1 MKQFS
6 ETYPVAARLCAAFTL
21 ILPILRGQEAPK
33 IGAASGA
40 EQAEPPKRMSIGLR
54 IRELPADRFGVMGRS
69 QYQTTT
75 VSGKIAYDWQ
85 FQTTSSS
92 PGLGIGA
99 AMEYILGPRATLT
112 AEVLFHR
119 LRYET
124 VTDTY
129 WGTDDATTSN
139 DERSRITRTEHTK
152 ARVWDLPVMLHY
164 ARLRPKGVASRLYV
178 GAGATYR
185 IVTSIR
191 TENDISYS
199 NGSSE
204 VNYYQA
210 QPSHRQTVGAVAGI
224 GFRFVDEF
232 NIKVTPEVRYTRWLR
247 PLFSLDSTQS
257 PKNQIEVGL
266 GLTF

>member
-1 MKQFS
+1 MSRLSKNCLV
-6 ETYPVAARLCAAFTL
+6 TARLCAAF
-21 ILPILRGQEAPK
+21 ISMLPILHGQASTPK
-33 IGAASGA
+33 AGEEPG
-40 EQAEPPKRMSIGLR
+40 AEPPKRMSLGLR
-54 IRELPADRFGVMGRS
+54 VRELPADGFGVMGKS

-75 VSGKIAYDWQ
+75 VAAKTAYDWQ
-85 FQTTSSS
+85 YNTTDRS
-92 PGLGIGA
+92 PQVGVGMAL
-99 AMEYILGPRATLT
+99 EYILGPRATLT
-112 AEVLFHR
+112 GEVMFHR
-119 LRYET
+119 LRYDQ

-129 WGTDDATTSN
+129 WGTDDATTST

-164 ARLRPKGVASRLYV
+164 GGFRRKGPVSRLYL
-178 GAGATYR
+178 GAGAAYR
-185 IVTSIR
+185 IVTNIR

-199 NGSSE
+199 NGDSA

-224 GFRFVDEF
+224 GFRFVDEY
-232 NIKVTPEVRYTRWLR
+232 NIKLTPEVRYTRWLR